1 MVCQDVLLIDR
12 SAFFG
17 DSDDDEPDEHED
29 MRLDVDNM
37 SYEVRILLN
46 KKIKAFMDSFLKYF
60 LRLR

>member
-46 KKIKAFMDSFLKYF
+46 KK
-60 LRLR
+60 LRHSWILF

>member
-1 MVCQDVLLIDR
+1 MLIDR
-12 SAFFG
+12 STFFG

-37 SYEVRILLN
+37 SYEVTLFLK
-46 KKIKAFMDSFLKYF
+46 KKIKAFMDSFLKCF

>member
-1 MVCQDVLLIDR
+1 MVCQDVLLFDR

-37 SYEVRILLN
+37 SYEVRILFLKN
-46 KKIKAFMDSFLKYF
+46 KSMDSFLKCF